1 MAQATIPELAHRPAR
16 ALSARRSFPAG
27 WPAEVVAVNPKDL
40 LGQQGEQLAA
50 KFLTDAGLSVLGRNW
65 RCKMGE
71 IDIVAL
77 DGRTLVVCEVK
88 TRSGVRF
95 GTPLEAITRQKA
107 QRLRRLAVAW
117 VRAHGLV
124 FDQIRIDV
132 IAVLRAASGDF
143 SIEHVRGVG

>member
-1 MAQATIPELAHRPAR
+1 LR
-16 ALSARRSFPAG
+16 
-27 WPAEVVAVNPKDL
+27 AEVVAVNPKDL

-65 RCKMGE
+65 RCTLGE

-88 TRSGVRF
+88 TRSGLGF
-95 GTPLEAITRQKA
+95 GTPLEAVTRQKA
-107 QRLRRLAVAW
+107 HRLRLLAVAW
-117 VRAHGLV
+117 VRAHGMV

-132 IAVLRAASGDF
+132 IGVLRAASGEF

>member
-1 MAQATIPELAHRPAR
+1 VAV
-16 ALSARRSFPAG
+16 
-27 WPAEVVAVNPKDL
+27 EVVAVNPKDL

-65 RCKMGE
+65 RCTLGE

-77 DGRTLVVCEVK
+77 DGRTLVICEVK

-107 QRLRRLAVAW
+107 YRLRKLAVAW
-117 VRAHGLV
+117 VSAHGLV
-124 FDQIRIDV
+124 FDQIRIDIV
-132 IAVLRAASGDF
+132 GVLRAAPGEF

>member
-1 MAQATIPELAHRPAR
+1 M
-16 ALSARRSFPAG
+16 
-27 WPAEVVAVNPKDL
+27 NPKDL

-65 RCKMGE
+65 RCTLGE

-77 DGRTLVVCEVK
+77 DARTLVVCEVK

-107 QRLRRLAVAW
+107 YRLRKLAVAW

-132 IAVLRAASGDF
+132 VGVLRAASGEF
-143 SIEHVRGVG
+143 IIEHVRGVG

>member
-1 MAQATIPELAHRPAR
+1 MNA
-16 ALSARRSFPAG
+16 
-27 WPAEVVAVNPKDL
+27 KDL
-40 LGQQGEQLAA
+40 LGRQGEELAA
-50 KFLTDAGLSVLGRNW
+50 DFLTEAGLEMLGRNW
-65 RCKMGE
+65 RCKDGE

-95 GTPLEAITRQKA
+95 GTPLEAITRQKSR
-107 QRLRRLAVAW
+107 RLRRLAVLW
-117 VRAHGLV
+117 VSQHGLF

-132 IAVLRAASGDF
+132 VGVLRTSPGEF